1 MRVTSAGALGTV
13 CARTAGDPDEDR
25 RVSGTPTSRHGAEG
39 RRNGTGPMAEGPAR
53 HRGAG
58 TAPSGRPVADTIR
71 AVSPAL
77 RVERTGPRGSVA
89 RVVLARPETRNA
101 FDAELV
107 GALRSTFAALARE
120 APSEL
125 RAVVLAADGPVF
137 SAGADLRGMLA
148 AAELDL
154 EANEQDALAIAE
166 MFEAIDACP
175 VPVVARV
182 HGAALGGGVGLC
194 AVADVVVAESG
205 TRFGFSEVRLGLLPA
220 VIAPFVVAKLGESEA
235 RALFVTGRRF
245 DALRAQ
251 RIGLVHE
258 VVEGAAALD
267 TAVDAVVADILAGGP
282 TAVRAAKAIV
292 REVRGLSYGSAR
304 WHTAR
309 VLARQRASAEARE
322 GIRAFLDRRRPSW
335 APDDGAPTD

>member
-1 MRVTSAGALGTV
+1 VT
-13 CARTAGDPDEDR
+13 
-25 RVSGTPTSRHGAEG
+25 
-39 RRNGTGPMAEGPAR
+39 
-53 HRGAG
+53 
-58 TAPSGRPVADTIR
+58 
-71 AVSPAL
+71 PAL
-77 RVERTGPRGSVA
+77 RVERTGPRGVVA
-89 RVVLARPETRNA
+89 RVVLARPDVRNA

-107 GALRSTFAALARE
+107 GALRATFAALARE
-120 APSEL
+120 APTDL

-137 SAGADLRGMLA
+137 SAGADLRSMLA
-148 AAELDL
+148 AAELGI

-166 MFEAIDACP
+166 MLGTIDACP

-220 VIAPFVVAKLGESEA
+220 VIAPFVVAKIGESEA
-235 RALFVTGRRF
+235 RTLFVTGRRF

-258 VVEGAAALD
+258 VVEGEAALD
-267 TAVDAVVADILAGGP
+267 AAVTGVVDDILAGGP

-292 REVRGLSYGSAR
+292 REVRGLGAGSAH

-309 VLARQRASAEARE
+309 VLARQRASAEAQE
-322 GIRAFLDRRRPSW
+322 GIRAFLDGRRPSW
-335 APDDGAPTD
+335 AAENGEGHR

>member
-1 MRVTSAGALGTV
+1 MSA
-13 CARTAGDPDEDR
+13 
-25 RVSGTPTSRHGAEG
+25 
-39 RRNGTGPMAEGPAR
+39 
-53 HRGAG
+53 
-58 TAPSGRPVADTIR
+58 
-71 AVSPAL
+71 AL
-77 RVERTGPRGSVA
+77 RVERTGPRGAVA
-89 RVVLARPETRNA
+89 RVVLARPESRNA

-107 GALRSTFAALARE
+107 AALRSTFAALARE
-120 APSEL
+120 DPSEL

-137 SAGADLRGMLA
+137 SAGADLHSMLA
-148 AAELDL
+148 AAELGV
-154 EANEQDALAIAE
+154 EANEQDALALAE

-194 AVADVVVAESG
+194 AVADIVVAESG

-220 VIAPFVVAKLGESEA
+220 VIGPFVVAKLGESEA
-235 RALFVTGRRF
+235 RALFLTGRRF

-258 VVEGAAALD
+258 VAEGEAALD
-267 TAVDAVVADILAGGP
+267 AAVEGLVADILAGGP

-292 REVRGLSYGSAR
+292 REVRGLSPGSAR

-309 VLARQRASAEARE
+309 VLARQRASAEAQE
-322 GIRAFLDRRRPSW
+322 GIRAFFEGRRPSW
-335 APDDGAPTD
+335 AAEADDGHR